1 MSNNRWSRWFNIISY
16 VVYLIFIQIKR
27 EKEINYL
34 SKAWIWVF
42 SKICKTSNALNLT
55 FTTQV
60 GSTIRIGIPLAYK
73 KGQLSGWLAPESLAN
88 LEVVKGNPIPSP
100 QRVFMRILCY
110 NGSPLIARNPSLL
123 SLSLARASCV
133 VWGMHVCSQ
142 KEGWNEKGVTFLV
155 PCWCSFVG
163 ERNNFS
169 ILKSHSIFLS
179 FFLLKGYCL
188 VILLYEAMSHE
199 GGE

>member
-1 MSNNRWSRWFNIISY
+1 MD
-16 VVYLIFIQIKR
+16 LH
-27 EKEINYL
+27 
-34 SKAWIWVF
+34 
-42 SKICKTSNALNLT
+42 
-55 FTTQV
+55 
-60 GSTIRIGIPLAYK
+60 
-73 KGQLSGWLAPESLAN
+73 
-88 LEVVKGNPIPSP
+88 
-100 QRVFMRILCY
+100 
-110 NGSPLIARNPSLL
+110 SLL
-123 SLSLARASCV
+123 GTLHYSLSLYLSLARASCV

-142 KEGWNEKGVTFLV
+142 KEGWNKKGVTFLV

-199 GGE
+199 GRRVVYKVGIGNSHSLHYMMVKSWFGFSVWCLVGCFEAPLRLSALWAAHSQFQKLLMRCHVSL